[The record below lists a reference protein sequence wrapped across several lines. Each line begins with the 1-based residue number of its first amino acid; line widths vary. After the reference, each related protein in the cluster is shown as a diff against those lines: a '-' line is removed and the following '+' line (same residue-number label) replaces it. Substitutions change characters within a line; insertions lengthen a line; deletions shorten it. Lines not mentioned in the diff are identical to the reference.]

1 MRLAHCGRVWVRPG
15 AFRRVAEIAAGPAV
29 IGVAPA
35 PHCPCRV
42 RHCVFRQ
49 PLRGLLLRAA
59 YGQGH
64 IEHDWRVCWPMKDRY
79 AGDPALCAKRVRRST
94 ALMAARSRRR
104 GYFPLPRTAADI
116 CVRTVRKGPA
126 IRFQVAA
133 VDGPGRTIHCVRL
146 PSTAGNSLEHK
157 GLSLARTM
165 RTVRTV
171 SPRHLLAHW

>member
-1 MRLAHCGRVWVRPG
+1 
-15 AFRRVAEIAAGPAV
+15 
-29 IGVAPA
+29 
-35 PHCPCRV
+35 
-42 RHCVFRQ
+42 
-49 PLRGLLLRAA
+49 
-59 YGQGH
+59 
-64 IEHDWRVCWPMKDRY
+64 MKDRY

-126 IRFQVAA
+126 IRFQVIAA
-133 VDGPGRTIHCVRL
+133 DGPGRTIHCVRL
-146 PSTAGNSLEHK
+146 PSTAGQLAKPLEHK